1 MCVGL
6 SLKIFINILKPFAY
20 IKIINMKLNVIKLK
34 ENATLPKYGSE
45 WAAGLDITS
54 TIDVAVL
61 PRNRMLIPTGISV
74 SWDDPNFYL
83 RVAPRSGLSV
93 KNSIDI
99 GAGVID
105 FDYRGEIYVC
115 FINNHSHDAYNIK
128 MGDRI
133 AQLIPTR
140 TQRFDTISEVDEH
153 TKTERGDGGFGSTG
167 I

>member
-1 MCVGL
+1 
-6 SLKIFINILKPFAY
+6 
-20 IKIINMKLNVIKLK
+20 MKLNVIKLK
-34 ENATLPKYGSE
+34 EHATLPKYGSE

-54 TIDVAVL
+54 VIDVAVL
-61 PRNRMLIPTGISV
+61 PRSRMLVPTGISV
-74 SWDDPNFYL
+74 SWDDPNYYL

-93 KNSIDI
+93 KNNIDI

-105 FDYRGEIYVC
+105 FDYRGEIFVC

-128 MGDRI
+128 TGDRI

-140 TQRFDTISEVDEH
+140 TERFSTIGEVNQH
-153 TKTERGDGGFGSTG
+153 TKTERGDSGFGSTG